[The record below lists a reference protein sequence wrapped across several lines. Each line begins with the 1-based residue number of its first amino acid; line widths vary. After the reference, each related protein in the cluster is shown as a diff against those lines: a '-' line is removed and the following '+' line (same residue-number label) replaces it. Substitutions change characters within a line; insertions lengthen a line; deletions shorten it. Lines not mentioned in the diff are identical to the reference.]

1 MFILTLQY
9 ESVVQE
15 SLCRFKEEGV
25 EWKVADFL
33 GLELLEDELETFV
46 SSRGAL

>member
-1 MFILTLQY
+1 MFILTFQY

-25 EWKVADFL
+25 EWQVADFL
-33 GLELLEDELETFV
+33 GLEFLEDELETFV